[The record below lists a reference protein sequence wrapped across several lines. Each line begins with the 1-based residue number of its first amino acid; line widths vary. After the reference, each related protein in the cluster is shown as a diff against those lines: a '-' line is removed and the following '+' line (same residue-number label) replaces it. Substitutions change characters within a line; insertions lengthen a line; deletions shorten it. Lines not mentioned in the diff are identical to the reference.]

1 MRRRDFVKTVAGGL
15 AVSNLATFSSAGEP
29 AEEKPAPQHK
39 DPQMYTLTKLPYAFD
54 ALEPYIDA
62 RTVEIHHTKHQQTYV
77 NNLNA
82 ALKEYPQL
90 QGLPVTELIADLSR
104 VPEAIRTAV
113 RNNGG
118 GVANHEL
125 YFAMMRP
132 GKPDN
137 PPVGKLAAAIDAAF
151 GGFAAVPAEVRR
163 RRRRPVRQRLGLAEP
178 RRQDGKLD
186 DREHPRPR
194 HARDVRPEAG
204 PGPRRLGARLL
215 LEAPMAPR
223 RFRGRLVAP
232 GGLGP
237 RRAEL
242 RRLGRHRVVTTNASH

>member
-1 MRRRDFVKTVAGGL
+1 MRRRDFIKTVAGGL

-29 AEEKPAPQHK
+29 AEEKPVPQHK
-39 DPQMYTLTKLPYAFD
+39 DPHMYTLTKLPYAFD

-82 ALKEYPQL
+82 ALKDYPQL

-113 RNNGG
+113 RHNGG

-151 GGFAAVPAEVRR
+151 GGFAPFQQKFAAAAVA
-163 RRRRPVRQRLGLAEP
+163 QFASGWAWLSLD
-178 RRQDGKLD
+178 QSGKLTIETTPGHD
-186 DREHPRPR
+186 TPVMSGRKPVLVLDVWEHAYYLKHQWRR
-194 HARDVRPEAG
+194 GDSVTDWWHLVDWDHAERNFAG
-204 PGPRRLGARLL
+204 
-215 LEAPMAPR
+215 
-223 RFRGRLVAP
+223 
-232 GGLGP
+232 
-237 RRAEL
+237 
-242 RRLGRHRVVTTNASH
+242 